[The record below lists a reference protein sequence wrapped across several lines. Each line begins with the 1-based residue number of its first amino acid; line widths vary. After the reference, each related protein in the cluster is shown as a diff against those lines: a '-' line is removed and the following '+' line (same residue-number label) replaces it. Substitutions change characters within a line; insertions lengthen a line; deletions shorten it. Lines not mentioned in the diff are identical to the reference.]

1 MTDQVVAPVSKAA
14 RVESL
19 DVLRGISLLGILMMN
34 ITAFGLLFQAYDNPL
49 ADGGGTGIDLAVY
62 KIINV
67 GFEGT
72 MRGIFSILFG
82 AGVVLLTER
91 METGGAGIMAAEIHF
106 RRMMWMMLFGIIH
119 WALLLWTGEI
129 LFLYSMCGLLVFAP
143 RKLPAKVQLGAGLA
157 LLVCAALFTSFDYG
171 SKIEA
176 HDKSVA
182 AQAIQASGKTLT
194 KEQTKAI
201 EDWKESEGHIMP
213 TAEDA
218 GEQRKIH
225 SGSYPDA
232 VVGQFHGSFQ
242 FQWVGAPGGMIFD
255 VIPFMLIGMALLKWG
270 VLSGTKSL
278 RFYLTMALLGYGVG
292 LPLGFYELGVVLDS
306 KFTLLGFVESG
317 RTYQISR
324 LAMVV
329 GHLGL
334 ALAMIRSGLFAGLQ
348 RALAAVG
355 QMALSNYIAQTLIC
369 TMLFYGFGFGLFGK
383 LARYELYYVV
393 GSIWLVEL
401 VWSSLWLARYRF
413 GPLEWLWRSLTYWQR
428 QPMRLAAS

>member
-1 MTDQVVAPVSKAA
+1 MADQTVAPVSKAA
-14 RVESL
+14 RVASL

-34 ITAFGLLFQAYDNPL
+34 ITGFGLLFQAYDNPL
-49 ADGGGTGIDLAVY
+49 ADGGAAGIDLLVY

-91 METGGAGIMAAEIHF
+91 MEKGGAGIMAAEIHF

-129 LFLYSMCGLLVFAP
+129 LFMYSMCGLLVFAP
-143 RKLPAKVQLGAGLA
+143 RKLPAKVQIGAGLV
-157 LLVCAALFTSFDYG
+157 LLVCAALFSSLDYK
-171 SKIEA
+171 STIES
-176 HDKSVA
+176 HDKAVA
-182 AQAIQASGKTLT
+182 AEAVQASGKVLT

-201 EDWKESEGHIMP
+201 EDWKASEGHIMP
-213 TAEDA
+213 TPGDA
-218 GEQRKIH
+218 AEQRKIH

-232 VVGQFHGSFQ
+232 VAGQLHGSFE
-242 FQWVGAPGGMIFD
+242 FQWVGAPFWMIFD

-270 VLSGTKSL
+270 VLSASKSL

-292 LPLGFYELGVVLDS
+292 LPLGYYELGVILDS
-306 KFTLLGFVESG
+306 KFTLLGFAEAG
-317 RTYQISR
+317 RTYELSR

-329 GHLGL
+329 GHLGI
-334 ALAMIRSGLFAGLQ
+334 ALAMIRTGLFGGLQ

-369 TMLFYGFGFGLFGK
+369 TMLFYGFGFGMFST
-383 LARYELYYVV
+383 LARHQLYYVV

-401 VWSSLWLARYRF
+401 VWSSLWLSRYRF
-413 GPLEWLWRSLTYWQR
+413 GPMEWLWRSLTYWQR
-428 QPMRLAAS
+428 QPMRLSA

>member
-1 MTDQVVAPVSKAA
+1 MADQTVAPVSKAA
-14 RVESL
+14 RVASL

-34 ITAFGLLFQAYDNPL
+34 ITGFGLLFQAYDNPL
-49 ADGGGTGIDLAVY
+49 ADGGGAGIDLLVY

-91 METGGAGIMAAEIHF
+91 MEKGGAGIMAAEIHF

-129 LFLYSMCGLLVFAP
+129 LFMYSMCGLLVFAP
-143 RKLPAKVQLGAGLA
+143 RKLPAKVQIGAGLV
-157 LLVCAALFTSFDYG
+157 LLVCAALFSSLDYK
-171 SKIEA
+171 STIES
-176 HDKSVA
+176 HDKAVA
-182 AQAIQASGKTLT
+182 AEAVQASGKVLT

-201 EDWKESEGHIMP
+201 EDWKASEGHIMP
-213 TAEDA
+213 TPGDA
-218 GEQRKIH
+218 AEQRKIH

-232 VVGQFHGSFQ
+232 VAGQLHGSFE
-242 FQWVGAPGGMIFD
+242 FQWVGAPFWMIFD

-270 VLSGTKSL
+270 VLSGSKSL

-292 LPLGFYELGVVLDS
+292 LPLGYYELGVILDS
-306 KFTLLGFVESG
+306 KFTLLGFAEAG
-317 RTYQISR
+317 RTYELSR

-329 GHLGL
+329 GHLGI
-334 ALAMIRSGLFAGLQ
+334 ALAMIRTGLFGGLQ

-355 QMALSNYIAQTLIC
+355 QMALSNYIGQTLIC
-369 TMLFYGFGFGLFGK
+369 TMLFYGFGFGMFST
-383 LARYELYYVV
+383 LARHQLYYVV

-401 VWSSLWLARYRF
+401 VWSSLWLSRYRF
-413 GPLEWLWRSLTYWQR
+413 GPMEWLWRSLTYWQR
-428 QPMRLAAS
+428 QPMRLSA